1 MGVLGKLRLRWF
13 LIGFFSSAEGW
24 NWEKPFLVNNRR
36 EGFGTLRYSFKV
48 FLEMLEE
55 NNEYTMELLR
65 CFVRCLKEER
75 EQIEDLSELTDKI
88 MEKLY

>member
-1 MGVLGKLRLRWF
+1 MDKLRLRWF

-24 NWEKPFLVNNRR
+24 NWECPFFVNNCRDDVK
-36 EGFGTLRYSFKV
+36 TLKDDFKV

-55 NNEYTMELLR
+55 NNEDAMRLLGY
-65 CFVRCLKEER
+65 FVRCLKEER
-75 EQIEDLSELTDKI
+75 EQIEDLSKLTDKI